1 MIPLP
6 LANHNPAISSFPQ
19 ALQILISSPWQ
30 KKSPDNSYT
39 LNMFNNNT
47 YTNCK
52 TAYKHMLILW
62 WCWELFKP
70 QEDLSCKSLAY
81 EVVT

>member
-1 MIPLP
+1 MSPRIPLADRCTSLQKSLVSAWVMIPLP

-39 LNMFNNNT
+39 LNMFNNNI

-52 TAYKHMLILW
+52 TAYKHMLIL
-62 WCWELFKP
+62 
-70 QEDLSCKSLAY
+70 
-81 EVVT
+81 